1 MKMKLH
7 KSIVVLVLV
16 LGLLFPAITKA
27 QTVSYVAHYTEKDQI
42 KRDTLVDKQDGTKF
56 IIDRKRIFITAIDKN
71 GKQLWKTDPATDNKL
86 EEYRTKRPTIVYFEF
101 SNELKKQVILISYN
115 NSQAGYIDKQTGKF
129 YFQGQ
134 D

>member
-1 MKMKLH
+1 MKLH

>member
-16 LGLLFPAITKA
+16 LGLFFPAITKA

-42 KRDTLVDKQDGTKF
+42 KHDTLVDKQDGTKF